1 MSGRQISACCEEDY
15 ALSMDKRAVTLKLLA
30 RQFLTQKSVYKP
42 AVRDGEVNKILKEV
56 SYTKDFR
63 CQTETFADE

>member
-1 MSGRQISACCEEDY
+1 
-15 ALSMDKRAVTLKLLA
+15 MDKRAVTLKLLV

-42 AVRDGEVNKILKEV
+42 AVRDREVNKILKEV